1 MTLKHKLPALLFI
14 LTSALSISL
23 QAQNHLERYAA
34 IDVQHYKFDI
44 KLSDATDEIEAKAEV
59 TVQFKKAISSF
70 NLDIIK
76 KQADGKGMT
85 VNSVME
91 NGKSLKFKHEDQTL
105 AITIDPTKT
114 DEQRTYTITY
124 TGVPADG
131 LYISKNKYNER
142 TFFADN
148 YPDRGKNWLPLV
160 DHPSDKATVEWI
172 VTAPNYYQTI
182 GNGLLVEQSY
192 VSDDM
197 VMYHYKMD
205 TPISTKVMVFG
216 TARFAVEHSGE
227 FKNIPI
233 SAWIYPQDKEMG
245 FSDFSKTAS
254 ILDYFITHFGSYPFK
269 KLANVQSKTRFGGM
283 ENAGNIF
290 YGETLINGTGS
301 IEGTLAH
308 EIAHQWFGNSATE
321 GNWHH
326 LWLSEGFATY
336 TTDLYWEHQYGRD
349 QFVERMK
356 SERQKYIEYSPKNMV
371 PIINPVKDD
380 YLQLLSPL
388 TYQKGAWVLHMLRH
402 KVGDEFFWKGIRSYY
417 EKYIYSNA
425 LSEDLQAV
433 MEEVSGQDLASFF
446 KQWLYQAGHPQL
458 EVAWKNAGEFLNI
471 EIKQTQKSGAFT
483 FPVDIKMTFI
493 DGTSRIETLEIAE
506 LKTSFKLRI
515 PQKVSKVEVDPN
527 TWLLHEVISM
537 KQND

>member
-1 MTLKHKLPALLFI
+1 MTIKFRLNLFLLI
-14 LTSALSISL
+14 LTGALSFSL
-23 QAQNHLERYAA
+23 QAQNHLEGFAT

-44 KLSDATDEIEAKAEV
+44 KLSDVTDEIEAKAEV
-59 TVQFKKAISSF
+59 TIEFKKAVNSF
-70 NLDIIK
+70 NLDLIK
-76 KQADGKGMT
+76 KQADGKGM
-85 VNSVME
+85 VINSISE
-91 NGKSLKFKHEDQTL
+91 NGETVDYKHEGQAL
-105 AITIDPTKT
+105 TININPTKVG
-114 DEQRTYTITY
+114 EKRTYNISY
-124 TGVPADG
+124 KGIPADG

-182 GNGLLVEQSY
+182 GNGQLMEQSY
-192 VSDDM
+192 INDDM

-216 TARFAVEHSGE
+216 TARFAVEYSGE
-227 FKNIPI
+227 LKNIPI

-245 FSDFSKTAS
+245 FSDFSKTTS
-254 ILDYFITHFGSYPFK
+254 ILDYFITHFGPYPFE

-283 ENAGNIF
+283 ENAGNVF
-290 YGETLINGTGS
+290 YGEKLINGTGS

-321 GNWHH
+321 GSWHH
-326 LWLSEGFATY
+326 LWLSESFATY
-336 TTDLYWEHQYGRD
+336 CTDLYWEHQYGRD

-356 SERQKYIEYSPKNMV
+356 SERKKYIDYAPKNMV

-388 TYQKGAWVLHMLRH
+388 TYQKGGWVLHMLRH
-402 KVGDEFFWKGIRSYY
+402 KIGDDLFWKGIRAYY
-417 EKYIYSNA
+417 EKYKYSNA

-433 MEEVSGQDLASFF
+433 MEEVSGQDLAPFF

-458 EVAWKNAGEFLNI
+458 DINWSNQKGYMEI
-471 EIKQTQKSGAFT
+471 EIKQIQQSGLFT
-483 FPVDIKMTFI
+483 FPVDIKMTFEDGKSKTETI
-493 DGTSRIETLEIAE
+493 DIKE
-506 LKTSFKLRI
+506 LRTKARLITTK
-515 PQKVSKVEVDPN
+515 KVVQVDIDPK
-527 TWLLHEVISM
+527 TWLLHEVISIM
-537 KQND
+537 QND

>member
-14 LTSALSISL
+14 VTSALSISL

-59 TVQFKKAISSF
+59 TVQFKQAVSSF

-85 VNSVME
+85 VNSVLE

-105 AITIDPTKT
+105 AITINPTKT
-114 DEQRTYTITY
+114 HEQRTYTITY
-124 TGVPADG
+124 TGIPADG

-182 GNGLLVEQSY
+182 GNGQLIELSY
-192 VSDDM
+192 VNDDM

-254 ILDYFITHFGSYPFK
+254 ILDYFITHFGSYPFE

-321 GNWHH
+321 GSWHH

-349 QFVERMK
+349 PFVERMK

-417 EKYIYSNA
+417 EKYQYSNA

-458 EVAWKNAGEFLNI
+458 EVAWKNAGEFLDLKV
-471 EIKQTQKSGAFT
+471 KQTQKSGAFT
-483 FPVDIKMTFI
+483 FPVDIKMTFN
-493 DGTSRIETLEIAE
+493 DGTSRIETLDITD
-506 LKTSFKLRI
+506 LNTTTKLRI
-515 PQKVSKVEVDPN
+515 AQKVSKVEVDPN